1 MKKTLKNRMILS
13 FSILFFIIITVLEI
27 IISSYNIHIFKEQ
40 SYAYCQD
47 IVEDN
52 IVSIDNYFSQVKTIT
67 KIVASDK
74 DIVNAVEYRNKTK
87 DIDYKLELYNQWK
100 VSDTMKKLDVL
111 ESISNASI
119 IGNDYSVLYSYGDAQ
134 KLGFNFGNQKWFLE
148 KIDAMTGIFAFT
160 NFHTSEY
167 LLNDT
172 KEKTISIITPIRNN
186 SDFIA
191 KKKSYLLCDFDISPV
206 LNSDMY
212 LSSTQV
218 AIFDKNNP
226 VYFEGANLLSKE
238 QMDQLHKNINLGI
251 TTFVLNKKEKN
262 DIPYIVVNK
271 KSEVT
276 GWSIVGL
283 KSLKQVS
290 EIKNT
295 ISIFVIIIGMVSLI
309 AIILSSILIS
319 RSILHPLNNLI
330 HKFNLISKGKFDVEF
345 EKSNLEEINTL
356 TTTADKMVKNIIK
369 LNNEILEEH
378 KLLSE
383 AQLKALQHQINPHF
397 LNNTLQSIKALAVL
411 EDTKGISKTITLL
424 GKILYYS
431 IYDPYSK
438 VSLYEEIKYVI
449 NYMKIQNI
457 RFNDMF
463 TYSIDIDD
471 DLKDVQVLKLI
482 IQPIVENTIEHGFTR
497 DGKGHIM
504 INVLKDN
511 DDVYIII
518 KDNGKGIKE
527 EKLNEINRS
536 LRDNISYTSSSS
548 IGLLN
553 VNARIKSVYGENYG
567 IKVTSTT
574 SKTTV
579 VIKILYKK

>member
-13 FSILFFIIITVLEI
+13 FSIIFFIIITVFEVI
-27 IISSYNIHIFKEQ
+27 ITSYNIYIFKEQ
-40 SYAYCQD
+40 SYDYCQD

-52 IVSIDNYFSQVKTIT
+52 IISIDNYFSQIIT
-67 KIVASDK
+67 MIKIVASDK
-74 DIVNAVEYRNKTK
+74 DIVNAVEYRNNTE
-87 DIDYKLELYNQWK
+87 DIDYKVELYNQWK

-134 KLGFNFGNQKWFLE
+134 RRGFNFGNQKWFLE
-148 KIDAMTGIFAFT
+148 KIDAMSGIFAFT

-186 SDFIA
+186 SDFMT

-206 LNSDMY
+206 LNSDRY

-226 VYFEGANLLSKE
+226 VYFTGADLLSKG
-238 QMDQLHKNINLGI
+238 QMDQLHENINLGI

-262 DIPYIVVNK
+262 DITYIVVNK

-283 KSLKQVS
+283 KSLEQVS
-290 EIKNT
+290 DIKNT

-309 AIILSSILIS
+309 AIILSAILIS

-345 EKSNLEEINTL
+345 EKSNLEEVNTL

-369 LNNEILEEH
+369 LDNEILEEH

-411 EDTKGISKTITLL
+411 EDTKGISKMITLL

-527 EKLNEINRS
+527 EKLNEINQS
-536 LRDNISYTSSSS
+536 LRDNISYTCSSS

-553 VNARIKSVYGENYG
+553 VNARIKSVYGEDYG